1 VLFALLRGLAE
12 AWPGEAT
19 RDDLIA
25 RAFGARRTN
34 ASHRARLRVEMGR
47 LRHEMRPLA
56 DIRATAGG
64 FTLATRATA
73 PGTGRVLLLA
83 PPIESPDAAVLALL
97 ADGEA
102 WSTSALALAL
112 GSSQRTVQ
120 RALAALEEAGQA
132 RALGR
137 GRSQRWLSAPVAGF
151 TTTLLLPVAQ
161 GFG

>member
-1 VLFALLRGLAE
+1 MIPAPRTATSLPRLISGLA
-12 AWPGEAT
+12 
-19 RDDLIA
+19 
-25 RAFGARRTN
+25 
-34 ASHRARLRVEMGR
+34 
-47 LRHEMRPLA
+47 
-56 DIRATAGG
+56 AGG
-64 FTLATRATA
+64 FGLVARGVATVR
-73 PGTGRVLLLA
+73 LLA
-83 PPIESPDAAVLALL
+83 PPIESPDAALLALL

-120 RALAALEEAGQA
+120 RALAALEEAGQV

-151 TTTLLLPVAQ
+151 ATTLLLPVSD